1 MPRTVELGRSP
12 LTDLRALASSAAFHG
27 LLLLACS
34 LLVLQAV
41 LPGRDDDE
49 PPGLVGELGPVDN
62 RASSGVA
69 PGGGPQDLGGTLTAE
84 QMQRLG
90 AAPAVEAAANPDD
103 LADSL
108 VDEIL
113 ALPAASDPSA
123 DPLPLPELP
132 GIGVLPGPGTGGGG
146 GEGGGSGGGRGEGI
160 GAGTEFFG
168 AKERATSFAYVID
181 RSASMTNRG
190 SIDIAKRELLAS
202 LRRLPPDARFGVIFY
217 NEKPTPFLDASGNPS
232 LMPATSGN
240 KSRFETR
247 LAATPA
253 DGGTNH
259 VDALMASFRMHPEV
273 IFFLT
278 DADQMTDREAE
289 LLIES
294 AGRIRIQAIEF
305 GIGPDTGL
313 SVPLRTLANA
323 TGGSYRYIDVMTFP
337 ARFAAQP
344 VPEPEQE
351 PEPAAGEGPVP

>member
-41 LPGRDDDE
+41 LPGGEDDE

-69 PGGGPQDLGGTLTAE
+69 PGGGPEELGGTLTAE
-84 QMQRLG
+84 QMRQLG
-90 AAPAVEAAANPDD
+90 AASAVEAAAPDD
-103 LADSL
+103 LADAL
-108 VDEIL
+108 VDQIL
-113 ALPAASDPSA
+113 ALPAAADPSA
-123 DPLPLPELP
+123 DPLPLPEMP

-160 GAGTEFFG
+160 DAGTEFFG

-217 NEKPTPFLDASGNPS
+217 NEKPAPFLDPSGEPS
-232 LMPATSGN
+232 LMPATSQN
-240 KSRFETR
+240 KARFESR

-259 VDALMASFRMHPEV
+259 VDALTAGFRMQPEV

-289 LLIES
+289 LLIEA

-337 ARFAAQP
+337 ARFASQP
-344 VPEPEQE
+344 AREPEPE
-351 PEPAAGEGPVP
+351 PASAAGEGPLP